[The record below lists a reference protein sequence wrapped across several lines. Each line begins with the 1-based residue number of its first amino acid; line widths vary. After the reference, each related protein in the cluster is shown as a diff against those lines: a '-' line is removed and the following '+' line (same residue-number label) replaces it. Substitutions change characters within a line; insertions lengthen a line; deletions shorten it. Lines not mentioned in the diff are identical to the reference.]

1 MSRAKHQQYQYNSG
15 FSLVEAMVALVVL
28 ALTFTAVWGWFGT
41 AVTSTQRIQQAVSL
55 PEVFSQF
62 VVQLELEPLQQQR
75 AGTFQVGPYEL
86 EWQASV
92 NRQSTD
98 ELLRRQPEWI
108 VTLFDIQA
116 QVMSAGRPVTS
127 FETQIVK
134 QWRDPD
140 YVEPPEFM
148 Q

>member
-1 MSRAKHQQYQYNSG
+1 MIRAKHPMHKYYSG
-15 FSLVEAMVALVVL
+15 FSLVEAMVALVIL

-62 VVQLELEPLQQQR
+62 AVQLELEPLQQQR
-75 AGTFQVGPYEL
+75 AGVFQIDTYEI

-92 NRQSTD
+92 NRQSTN

-108 VTLFDIQA
+108 VTLFDVQA
-116 QVMSAGRPVTS
+116 QVISAGRPVTS
-127 FETQIVK
+127 FETKIVK

-140 YVEPPEFM
+140 YAEPPEFM
-148 Q
+148 

>member
-1 MSRAKHQQYQYNSG
+1 MHKYYSG
-15 FSLVEAMVALVVL
+15 FSLVEAMVALVIL

-62 VVQLELEPLQQQR
+62 AVQLELEPLQQQR
-75 AGTFQVGPYEL
+75 AGVFQIDTYEI

-92 NRQSTD
+92 NRQSTN

-108 VTLFDIQA
+108 VTLFDVQA
-116 QVMSAGRPVTS
+116 QVISAGRPVTS
-127 FETQIVK
+127 FETKIVK

-140 YVEPPEFM
+140 YAEPPEFM
-148 Q
+148 